1 MIQAEG
7 ENTEFCNKACF
18 RTEHIRKH
26 AFAIQDCRLKQRIGG
41 ITERLKRRRDPF
53 SKRMFYPFSIAYYNS
68 DGISKWNAVLTG

>member
-41 ITERLKRRRDPF
+41 ITERLKHERDPF
-53 SKRMFYPFSIAYYNS
+53 FKRMFYPFFTRPAPIRMVSTVA
-68 DGISKWNAVLTG
+68 

>member
-26 AFAIQDCRLKQRIGG
+26 AFAIQDCRLKQFMGG
-41 ITERLKRRRDPF
+41 IWCF
-53 SKRMFYPFSIAYYNS
+53 I
-68 DGISKWNAVLTG
+68 